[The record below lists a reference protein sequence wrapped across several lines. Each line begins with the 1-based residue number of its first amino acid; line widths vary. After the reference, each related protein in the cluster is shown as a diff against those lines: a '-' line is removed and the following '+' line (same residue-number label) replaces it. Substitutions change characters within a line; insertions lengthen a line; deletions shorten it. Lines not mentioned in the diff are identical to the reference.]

1 MTTTYDPLTP
11 ELRATLRD
19 RYAGKPGLL
28 GDAREEHLAYQYD
41 EERGSYVLIIST
53 TRPAT
58 IGDLLDSDATVYR
71 IKEQADYVTAYV
83 EGSEYEAGALLRCR
97 KRHLNLTD
105 EQRAERSE
113 RARSAFGHSRPS
125 GGETTDG

>member
-11 ELRATLRD
+11 ELRSTLRD

-71 IKEQADYVTAYV
+71 IKEQPDYVTAYV

>member
-11 ELRATLRD
+11 ELRSTLRD

-41 EERGSYVLIIST
+41 EERRSYVLIIST

-71 IKEQADYVTAYV
+71 IKEQPDYVTAYV
-83 EGSEYEAGALLRCR
+83 EGSEYEMGALLKYR
-97 KRHLNLTD
+97 KRHVEMTD
-105 EQRAERSE
+105 EAKAELA
-113 RARSAFGHSRPS
+113 ARFAAAR
-125 GGETTDG
+125 TAARDRTDEP